1 MYQYPIAGFFY
12 FVNFFY
18 HSFLQHALDVQ
29 TLGLRLKTAR
39 IAKGLKQKE
48 IADQCDVHLNT
59 YSKYERGRQFP
70 DVGFLLKFCEILSV
84 DLAWIINGDK
94 NCRVDQKYSDV
105 HDPSLTTLEG
115 LDTDL
120 LEQVVTYTFDFFG
133 DTLQIIP
140 HDQLAK
146 AISILYE
153 KAIND
158 KQWRKEAGFGKIER
172 NILSLLLD
180 KIRGGNN
187 EKQQSKKVE

>member
-1 MYQYPIAGFFY
+1 MQK
-12 FVNFFY
+12 N
-18 HSFLQHALDVQ
+18 ALDVQ

-48 IADQCDVHLNT
+48 IADQCNVHLNT

-105 HDPSLTTLEG
+105 LDPSLSTLEG

-120 LEQVVTYTFDFFG
+120 LEQAVTYTFDFFG
-133 DTLQIIP
+133 DYLQIIP

-187 EKQQSKKVE
+187 EK

>member
-1 MYQYPIAGFFY
+1 MQ
-12 FVNFFY
+12 N
-18 HSFLQHALDVQ
+18 ALDVQ

-48 IADQCDVHLNT
+48 IADQCNVHLNT

-70 DVGFLLKFCEILSV
+70 DVGFLLKFCDILSV

-94 NCRVDQKYSDV
+94 NFRVDQKYSDV
-105 HDPSLTTLEG
+105 LDPSLTTLEG

-140 HDQLAK
+140 HDQIAK